1 MNSVAVIVAAAAV
14 VVVVVV
20 VVGQDPPIDCTWSLE
35 IWLRMLTTTEKQ
47 QFRVLLQVPIL
58 C

>member
-1 MNSVAVIVAAAAV
+1 MNSVAVIVAAAA